1 MTPYTEQ
8 AIKDAVERGG
18 YDKSILE
25 MIESAIS
32 QHEVD
37 NAVNIAL
44 LDHLFWQALGKA
56 RGWKELTADCCGITS
71 TREHRKRKHDGSYTH
86 FHSRY
91 MGKFLDTWLI
101 NQHDLINYLAAGLD
115 AESFFKSL

>member
-8 AIKDAVERGG
+8 AIKDAVEKGG
-18 YDKSILE
+18 YSVWGGPI
-25 MIESAIS
+25 
-32 QHEVD
+32 QPHEY
-37 NAVNIAL
+37 ATL
-44 LDHLFWQALGKA
+44 FLDRLFWQALGKA